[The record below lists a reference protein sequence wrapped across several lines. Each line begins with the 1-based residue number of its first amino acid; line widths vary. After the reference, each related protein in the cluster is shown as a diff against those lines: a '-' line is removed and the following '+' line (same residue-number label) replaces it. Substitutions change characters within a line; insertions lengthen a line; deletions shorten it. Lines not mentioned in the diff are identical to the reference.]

1 MAAYTVPDATS
12 TPAQL
17 PARGAPVWLQP
28 LGGNVRVAATQAEL
42 AQVGVISSGTPY
54 ELPATGTFWIVADGG
69 GRVQVR
75 MWDKP

>member
-17 PARGAPVWLQP
+17 PARGAVVWLQP
-28 LGGNVRVAATQAEL
+28 LGGNVRVAAAQGEL
-42 AQVGVISSGTPY
+42 AQVGVIPSGTPY
-54 ELPATGTFWIVADGG
+54 ELPAAGTFWIVADGS